1 MNIVAFVVMFLMM
14 FAVEDAKCQ
23 TMSFLE
29 RYDLSTTVI
38 KADTA
43 PTDEVYS
50 WWTES
55 AKKMWHGYSDET
67 MVDFWLSLPEPLGLF
82 HPFSLCW

>member
-29 RYDLSTTVI
+29 RYNLSTTVI

-55 AKKMWHGYSDET
+55 AKKCG
-67 MVDFWLSLPEPLGLF
+67 MVILMRLWLTFGCRFLN
-82 HPFSLCW
+82 H